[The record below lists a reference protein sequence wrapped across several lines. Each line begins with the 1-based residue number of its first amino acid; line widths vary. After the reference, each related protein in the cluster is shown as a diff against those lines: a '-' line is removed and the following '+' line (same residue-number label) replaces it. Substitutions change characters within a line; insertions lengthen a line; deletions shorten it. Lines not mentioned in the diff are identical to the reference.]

1 MVQMTFVVSLYVS
14 GANQHTYSVNKP
26 ESFCREPKFIDK
38 D

>member
-14 GANQHTYSVNKP
+14 GANLHTFSVNKP